1 MTFQEIAADLDA
13 TVTKAKPL
21 LDNLSAHETTS
32 RRGPDK
38 WSKKEIVGHLID
50 SASNNHQ
57 RFVRAALQ
65 GHLSFPAYAQASMV
79 QIQRYHN
86 LDWKVLVGLWGN
98 YNRFLA
104 HVIHHLPESSFAVIC
119 HIGENKPATLGWVCQ
134 DYVIHL
140 KHHLKQIV
148 GEHF

>member
-1 MTFQEIAADLDA
+1 MKDLGDKLARVVSSAEAILSQVPEIE
-13 TVTKAKPL
+13 TSKPVL
-21 LDNLSAHETTS
+21 AGGWS
-32 RRGPDK
+32 RK
-38 WSKKEIVGHLID
+38 QVLGHLID

-65 GHLSFPAYAQASMV
+65 GQLTFPAYAQASMV
-79 QIQRYHN
+79 QIQHYHN

-104 HVIHHLPESSFAVIC
+104 HVIRYLPESSFAVIC

-148 GEHF
+148 GDQL